1 MNMTL
6 SEAIER
12 CEEIISEAKIKYEV
26 SVDDILAQ
34 IGIELTRK
42 DIEECQQYVK
52 WLKVL
57 QERRN
62 ADDAIP
68 FSKAGEY
75 PFTDLDSI
83 INAYEAHGDYYKVV
97 VELLKELRERRKQQE
112 ND

>member
-6 SEAIER
+6 DEAIKK
-12 CEEIISEAKIKYEV
+12 CEKIIYEARKTYEI

-34 IGIELTRK
+34 VGIELTK
-42 DIEECQQYVK
+42 KGVEEYQQYVT
-52 WLKVL
+52 WLKEL

-62 ADDAIP
+62 ADCAIP